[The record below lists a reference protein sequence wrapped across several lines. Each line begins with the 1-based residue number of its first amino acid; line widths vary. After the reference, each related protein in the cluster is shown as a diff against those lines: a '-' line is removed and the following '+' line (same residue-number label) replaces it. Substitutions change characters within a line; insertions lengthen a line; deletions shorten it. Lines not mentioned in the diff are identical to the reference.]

1 MVREVNSQKSDSA
14 AELKVVDLRPLFLG
28 VLTGLRMDY
37 RAPIIASYEL
47 VYKVAIDEWFSS
59 TGIGN
64 SFSCL
69 EPMEHRHEPN
79 LI

>member
-47 VYKVAIDEWFSS
+47 VYKVAIDE
-59 TGIGN
+59 
-64 SFSCL
+64 
-69 EPMEHRHEPN
+69 
-79 LI
+79 